1 MIKIII
7 EKMEQSSKFSSK
19 LVFTS
24 VLLFIITVI
33 ALIILITD
41 KNLQTD
47 FGAVKPYY
55 YHWYGLLFLAIF
67 TFVCGILTLSKNSR
81 LSRYSSIL
89 GGVIP
94 LIFIIIDVF
103 ILYKSVGF
111 YSYIQFA
118 QYLFGI
124 SRYPY
129 SLPYIPG
136 LFDVYTALLFLEL
149 ILALMIKSAE

>member
-55 YHWYGLLFLAIF
+55 YHW
-67 TFVCGILTLSKNSR
+67 VW
-81 LSRYSSIL
+81 SSIFSHIYIC
-89 GGVIP
+89 VWDINP
-94 LIFIIIDVF
+94 L
-103 ILYKSVGF
+103 K
-111 YSYIQFA
+111 
-118 QYLFGI
+118 
-124 SRYPY
+124 
-129 SLPYIPG
+129 
-136 LFDVYTALLFLEL
+136 E
-149 ILALMIKSAE
+149 